1 MKRLVFLA
9 VTALASIPLS
19 AQVVT
24 DDFDKFI
31 QEENASFDQFIDDAN
46 KEFIEFLRHPW
57 KKAEAKKPVERHT
70 KPEPPKPVIYDEQKH
85 PEDTPPVEL
94 TIKDILNQTTI
105 EGQQRPTVEVKNV
118 DQLTFD
124 KPTPKPQPQPKP
136 TPKPTVIVAKQN
148 TPTIIGGNTPKAE
161 PAKPQATPT
170 KPQATP
176 VKPQPVAPKAEPAK
190 PQATPDKPRP
200 VTPKAEPATPAK
212 PQATPVKPQPVAPKA
227 EPTTPAKPQATPVK
241 PQPKPK
247 AKPAMQSSL
256 QKEFYPS
263 IAINYCNTK
272 LYIDASMK
280 GVINITSSQECAVAD
295 GYEALCRSNYK
306 PLIANCQQ
314 AQKDFRLN
322 DWGVFLFVKT
332 AAEAL
337 CNDENSCIVMQQF
350 LLNELGYRAKMARRG
365 DRNQLLLFVATDCMV
380 YGHPYFTKEGLNY
393 YNINGTEACTFY
405 MCNQDSK
412 KAKTP
417 VAMRLN
423 NVPALNNGVVS
434 RQRTN
439 KAGNVSVNVNVP
451 KALMD
456 FYASMPQCDY
466 GVYAKAPVVGSLA
479 QEVLGTLRPL
489 VQGKSEVDA
498 ANLLLNFVQTGFKYA
513 TDEEQFGFEKP
524 FFVEEL
530 FYYPACDCE
539 DRSVLFGWLVR
550 ELLGLD
556 VVYLDYPN
564 HIATAVQFKG
574 DVKGDFLTV
583 DGKRYTVCDPTYIGA
598 SIGMTMPNLRSAGV
612 SILRY

>member
-31 QEENASFDQFIDDAN
+31 QEENASFDKFIDDAN

-148 TPTIIGGNTPKAE
+148 TPTIIGGNTPKVE
-161 PAKPQATPT
+161 PA

-176 VKPQPVAPKAEPAK
+176 VKPQPVAPKAEP
-190 PQATPDKPRP
+190 T
-200 VTPKAEPATPAK
+200 TPAK
-212 PQATPVKPQPVAPKA
+212 PQTTPVKPQPVAPKA

-263 IAINYCNTK
+263 VAINYCNTK

-423 NVPALNNGVVS
+423 NVPALNSGVVS

-439 KAGNVSVNVNVP
+439 KAGNVSVSVNVS
-451 KALMD
+451 KSLMD

-466 GVYAKAPVVGSLA
+466 GVYAKAPVAGSLA

>member
-31 QEENASFDQFIDDAN
+31 QEENASFDKFIDDAN

-124 KPTPKPQPQPKP
+124 KPTPKAQPQPKP

-161 PAKPQATPT
+161 PAKPQATP
-170 KPQATP
+170 
-176 VKPQPVAPKAEPAK
+176 
-190 PQATPDKPRP
+190 
-200 VTPKAEPATPAK
+200 
-212 PQATPVKPQPVAPKA
+212 VKPQPVAPKA
-227 EPTTPAKPQATPVK
+227 EPTTPAKPQATPDKPQPVTPKAEPAKPQTTPVKPQPVAPKAELTTPAKPQATPVK

-247 AKPAMQSSL
+247 AKPAVQSSL

-263 IAINYCNTK
+263 VVINYCNTK

-393 YNINGTEACTFY
+393 YNINGTDACTFY

-423 NVPALNNGVVS
+423 NVPALNSGVVS

-439 KAGNVSVNVNVP
+439 KAGNVSVSVNVP
-451 KALMD
+451 KSLID

-466 GVYAKAPVVGSLA
+466 GVYAKAPVAGSLA

>member
-31 QEENASFDQFIDDAN
+31 QEENASFDKFIDDAN

-124 KPTPKPQPQPKP
+124 KPTPKPQPKP

-161 PAKPQATPT
+161 PAKPQATP
-170 KPQATP
+170 
-176 VKPQPVAPKAEPAK
+176 VKPQPVAPKAEP
-190 PQATPDKPRP
+190 T
-200 VTPKAEPATPAK
+200 TPAK
-212 PQATPVKPQPVAPKA
+212 PQATPDKPQPVAPKA

-241 PQPKPK
+241 PQPVAPKAEPKTPAKPQTTPVKPQPRPK
-247 AKPAMQSSL
+247 AKPTMQSSL

-263 IAINYCNTK
+263 VAINYCNTK

-423 NVPALNNGVVS
+423 NVPALNSGVVS

-439 KAGNVSVNVNVP
+439 KAGNVSVSVNVS
-451 KALMD
+451 KSLMD

-466 GVYAKAPVVGSLA
+466 GVYAKAPVAGSLA

>member
-31 QEENASFDQFIDDAN
+31 QEENASFDKFIDDAN

-124 KPTPKPQPQPKP
+124 KPTSKPQPQPKP

-161 PAKPQATPT
+161 PAKPQATP
-170 KPQATP
+170 
-176 VKPQPVAPKAEPAK
+176 
-190 PQATPDKPRP
+190 
-200 VTPKAEPATPAK
+200 
-212 PQATPVKPQPVAPKA
+212 VKPQPVAPKA
-227 EPTTPAKPQATPVK
+227 EPTTPAKPQTTPVK

-263 IAINYCNTK
+263 VAINYCNTK

-423 NVPALNNGVVS
+423 NVPALNSGVVS

-439 KAGNVSVNVNVP
+439 KAGNVSVSVNVS
-451 KALMD
+451 KSLMD

-466 GVYAKAPVVGSLA
+466 GVYAKAPVAGSLA

>member
-31 QEENASFDQFIDDAN
+31 QEENASFDKFIDDAN

-124 KPTPKPQPQPKP
+124 KPTPKAQPQPKP

-148 TPTIIGGNTPKAE
+148 TPTIIGGNTPKAG
-161 PAKPQATPT
+161 
-170 KPQATP
+170 
-176 VKPQPVAPKAEPAK
+176 
-190 PQATPDKPRP
+190 
-200 VTPKAEPATPAK
+200 PAK

-227 EPTTPAKPQATPVK
+227 EPTTPAKPQTTPVK

-247 AKPAMQSSL
+247 AKPAIQSSL
-256 QKEFYPS
+256 QKEFYS
-263 IAINYCNTK
+263 SVAINYCNTK

-423 NVPALNNGVVS
+423 NVPALNSGVVS

-439 KAGNVSVNVNVP
+439 KAGNVSVSVNVS
-451 KALMD
+451 KSLMD

-466 GVYAKAPVVGSLA
+466 GVYAKAPVAGGLA

>member
-31 QEENASFDQFIDDAN
+31 QEENASFDKFIDDAN

-161 PAKPQATPT
+161 PAKPQATP
-170 KPQATP
+170 

-190 PQATPDKPRP
+190 PQATPD
-200 VTPKAEPATPAK
+200 
-212 PQATPVKPQPVAPKA
+212 KPQPVAPKA

-241 PQPKPK
+241 PQPVTPKAEPTTPAKPQTTPVKPQPKPK
-247 AKPAMQSSL
+247 AKPAIQSSL
-256 QKEFYPS
+256 QKEFYS
-263 IAINYCNTK
+263 SVAINYCNTK

-423 NVPALNNGVVS
+423 NVPALNSGVVS

-439 KAGNVSVNVNVP
+439 KAGNVSVSVNVS
-451 KALMD
+451 KSLMD

-466 GVYAKAPVVGSLA
+466 GVYAKAPVAGSLA

>member
-31 QEENASFDQFIDDAN
+31 QEENASFDKFIDDAN

-124 KPTPKPQPQPKP
+124 KPTPKAQPQPKP

-161 PAKPQATPT
+161 PAKPQATP
-170 KPQATP
+170 
-176 VKPQPVAPKAEPAK
+176 
-190 PQATPDKPRP
+190 
-200 VTPKAEPATPAK
+200 
-212 PQATPVKPQPVAPKA
+212 VKPQPVAPKA
-227 EPTTPAKPQATPVK
+227 EPTTPAKPQTTPVK

-263 IAINYCNTK
+263 VAINYCNTK

-423 NVPALNNGVVS
+423 NVPALNSGVVS

-439 KAGNVSVNVNVP
+439 KAGNVSVSVNVS
-451 KALMD
+451 KSLMD

-466 GVYAKAPVVGSLA
+466 GVYAKAPVTGSLA

>member
-31 QEENASFDQFIDDAN
+31 QEENASFDKFIDDAN

-124 KPTPKPQPQPKP
+124 KPTPKAQPQPKP

-148 TPTIIGGNTPKAE
+148 TPTIIGGNTPKAG
-161 PAKPQATPT
+161 PA

-176 VKPQPVAPKAEPAK
+176 VKPQPVAPKAEPTK
-190 PQATPDKPRP
+190 PT
-200 VTPKAEPATPAK
+200 K

-263 IAINYCNTK
+263 VAINYCNTK

-423 NVPALNNGVVS
+423 NVPALNSGVVS

-439 KAGNVSVNVNVP
+439 KAGNVSVSVNVS
-451 KALMD
+451 KSLMD

-466 GVYAKAPVVGSLA
+466 GVYAKAPVAGSLA

>member
-31 QEENASFDQFIDDAN
+31 QEENASFDKFIDDAN

-161 PAKPQATPT
+161 PAKPQATP
-170 KPQATP
+170 
-176 VKPQPVAPKAEPAK
+176 
-190 PQATPDKPRP
+190 
-200 VTPKAEPATPAK
+200 
-212 PQATPVKPQPVAPKA
+212 VKPQPVAPKA
-227 EPTTPAKPQATPVK
+227 EPTTPAKPQAIPDKPQPVAPKAEPTTPAKPQTTPVK

-263 IAINYCNTK
+263 VAINYCNTK

-423 NVPALNNGVVS
+423 NVPALNSGVVS

-439 KAGNVSVNVNVP
+439 KAGNVSVSVNVS
-451 KALMD
+451 KSLMD

-466 GVYAKAPVVGSLA
+466 GVYAKAPVAGSLA

>member
-31 QEENASFDQFIDDAN
+31 QEENASFDKFIDDAN

-124 KPTPKPQPQPKP
+124 KPTPKPQPKP

-161 PAKPQATPT
+161 PAKPQATP
-170 KPQATP
+170 
-176 VKPQPVAPKAEPAK
+176 
-190 PQATPDKPRP
+190 
-200 VTPKAEPATPAK
+200 
-212 PQATPVKPQPVAPKA
+212 VKPQPVAPKA
-227 EPTTPAKPQATPVK
+227 EPTTPAKPQTTPVK

-256 QKEFYPS
+256 RKEFYPS
-263 IAINYCNTK
+263 VAINYCNTK

-423 NVPALNNGVVS
+423 NVPALNSGVVS

-439 KAGNVSVNVNVP
+439 KAGNVSVSVNVS
-451 KALMD
+451 KSLMD

-466 GVYAKAPVVGSLA
+466 GVYAKAPVAGSLA

>member
-31 QEENASFDQFIDDAN
+31 QEENASFDKFIDDAN

-124 KPTPKPQPQPKP
+124 KPTPKPQPKP

-161 PAKPQATPT
+161 PAKPQATP
-170 KPQATP
+170 
-176 VKPQPVAPKAEPAK
+176 VKPQPVAPKAE
-190 PQATPDKPRP
+190 
-200 VTPKAEPATPAK
+200 
-212 PQATPVKPQPVAPKA
+212 
-227 EPTTPAKPQATPVK
+227 PAKPQATPVK

-263 IAINYCNTK
+263 VAINYCNTK

-423 NVPALNNGVVS
+423 NVPALNSGVVS

-439 KAGNVSVNVNVP
+439 KAGNVSVSVNVS
-451 KALMD
+451 KSLMD

-466 GVYAKAPVVGSLA
+466 GVYAKAPVAGSLA

>member
-31 QEENASFDQFIDDAN
+31 QEENASFDKFIDDAN

-161 PAKPQATPT
+161 PAKPQATP
-170 KPQATP
+170 
-176 VKPQPVAPKAEPAK
+176 
-190 PQATPDKPRP
+190 
-200 VTPKAEPATPAK
+200 
-212 PQATPVKPQPVAPKA
+212 VKPQPVAPKA
-227 EPTTPAKPQATPVK
+227 EPTTPAKPQATPDKPQPVAPKAEPTTPAKPQTAPVK

-263 IAINYCNTK
+263 VAINYCNTK

-423 NVPALNNGVVS
+423 NVPALNSGVVS

-439 KAGNVSVNVNVP
+439 KAGNVSVSVNVS
-451 KALMD
+451 KSLMD

-466 GVYAKAPVVGSLA
+466 GVYAKAPVAGSLA

>member
-31 QEENASFDQFIDDAN
+31 QEENASFDKFIDDAN

-161 PAKPQATPT
+161 PAKPQATP
-170 KPQATP
+170 
-176 VKPQPVAPKAEPAK
+176 VKPQPVAPKAEP
-190 PQATPDKPRP
+190 T
-200 VTPKAEPATPAK
+200 TPAK
-212 PQATPVKPQPVAPKA
+212 PQATPAKPQPVAPKA

-263 IAINYCNTK
+263 VAINYCNTK

-423 NVPALNNGVVS
+423 NVPALNSGVVS

-439 KAGNVSVNVNVP
+439 KAGNVSVSVNVS
-451 KALMD
+451 KSLMD

-466 GVYAKAPVVGSLA
+466 GVYAKAPVAGSLA

>member
-31 QEENASFDQFIDDAN
+31 QEENASFDKFIDDAN

-124 KPTPKPQPQPKP
+124 KPTPKAQPQPKP

-161 PAKPQATPT
+161 PAKPQATP
-170 KPQATP
+170 
-176 VKPQPVAPKAEPAK
+176 
-190 PQATPDKPRP
+190 
-200 VTPKAEPATPAK
+200 
-212 PQATPVKPQPVAPKA
+212 VKPQPVAPKA
-227 EPTTPAKPQATPVK
+227 EPTTPAKPQATPDKPQPVAPKAEPKTPAKPQTTPVK
-241 PQPKPK
+241 PQPRPK

-263 IAINYCNTK
+263 VAINYCNTK

-423 NVPALNNGVVS
+423 NVPALNSGVVS

-439 KAGNVSVNVNVP
+439 KAGNVSVSVNVS
-451 KALMD
+451 KSLMD

-466 GVYAKAPVVGSLA
+466 GVYAKAPVAGSLA

>member
-31 QEENASFDQFIDDAN
+31 QEENASFDKFIDDAN

-124 KPTPKPQPQPKP
+124 KPTPKAQPQPKP

-161 PAKPQATPT
+161 
-170 KPQATP
+170 
-176 VKPQPVAPKAEPAK
+176 
-190 PQATPDKPRP
+190 
-200 VTPKAEPATPAK
+200 PAK

-247 AKPAMQSSL
+247 AKPAVQSSL

-263 IAINYCNTK
+263 VAINYCNTK

-423 NVPALNNGVVS
+423 NVPALNSGVVS

-439 KAGNVSVNVNVP
+439 KAGNVSVSVNVS
-451 KALMD
+451 KSLMD

-466 GVYAKAPVVGSLA
+466 GVYAKAPVAGSLA

>member
-31 QEENASFDQFIDDAN
+31 QEENASFDKFIDDAN

-161 PAKPQATPT
+161 PAKPQATP
-170 KPQATP
+170 
-176 VKPQPVAPKAEPAK
+176 VKPQPVAPKAEPTK
-190 PQATPDKPRP
+190 PQAT
-200 VTPKAEPATPAK
+200 

-263 IAINYCNTK
+263 VAINYCNTK

-423 NVPALNNGVVS
+423 NVPALNSGVVS

-439 KAGNVSVNVNVP
+439 KAGNVSVSVNVS
-451 KALMD
+451 KSLMD

-466 GVYAKAPVVGSLA
+466 GVYAKAPVAGSLA

>member
-31 QEENASFDQFIDDAN
+31 QEENASFDKFIDDAN

-124 KPTPKPQPQPKP
+124 KPTPKPQPKP

-161 PAKPQATPT
+161 PAKPQATP
-170 KPQATP
+170 
-176 VKPQPVAPKAEPAK
+176 VKPQPVAPKAEPT
-190 PQATPDKPRP
+190 TP
-200 VTPKAEPATPAK
+200 VK

-241 PQPKPK
+241 PQPVAPKAEPTTPAKPQTTPVKPQPKPK

-263 IAINYCNTK
+263 VAINYCNTK

-423 NVPALNNGVVS
+423 NVPALNSGVVS

-439 KAGNVSVNVNVP
+439 KAGNVSVSVNVS
-451 KALMD
+451 KSLMD

-466 GVYAKAPVVGSLA
+466 GVYAKAPVAGSLA

>member
-31 QEENASFDQFIDDAN
+31 QEENASFDKFIDDAN

-124 KPTPKPQPQPKP
+124 KPTPKPQPKP

-161 PAKPQATPT
+161 PAKPQATP
-170 KPQATP
+170 
-176 VKPQPVAPKAEPAK
+176 VKPQPVAPKAEP
-190 PQATPDKPRP
+190 T
-200 VTPKAEPATPAK
+200 TPAK
-212 PQATPVKPQPVAPKA
+212 PQTTPVKPQPVAPKA

-247 AKPAMQSSL
+247 AKPAIQSSL

-263 IAINYCNTK
+263 VAINYCNTK

-423 NVPALNNGVVS
+423 NVPALNSGVVS

-439 KAGNVSVNVNVP
+439 KAGNVSVSVNVS
-451 KALMD
+451 KSLMD

-466 GVYAKAPVVGSLA
+466 GVYAKAPVAGSLA

>member
-31 QEENASFDQFIDDAN
+31 QEENASFDKFIDDAN

-124 KPTPKPQPQPKP
+124 KPTPKPQPKP

-148 TPTIIGGNTPKAE
+148 TPTIIGGNTPKAG
-161 PAKPQATPT
+161 PAKPQATPD
-170 KPQATP
+170 
-176 VKPQPVAPKAEPAK
+176 KPQPVAPKAEP
-190 PQATPDKPRP
+190 T
-200 VTPKAEPATPAK
+200 TPAK

-263 IAINYCNTK
+263 VAINYCNTK

-423 NVPALNNGVVS
+423 NVPALNSGVVS

-439 KAGNVSVNVNVP
+439 KAGNVSVSVNVS
-451 KALMD
+451 KSLMD

-466 GVYAKAPVVGSLA
+466 GVYAKAPVAGSLA

>member
-31 QEENASFDQFIDDAN
+31 QEENASFDKFIDDAN

-105 EGQQRPTVEVKNV
+105 EGLQRPTVEVKNV

-124 KPTPKPQPQPKP
+124 KPTPKAQPQPKP

-148 TPTIIGGNTPKAE
+148 TPTIIGGNTPKAG
-161 PAKPQATPT
+161 PA

-176 VKPQPVAPKAEPAK
+176 VKPQPVAPKAEP
-190 PQATPDKPRP
+190 T
-200 VTPKAEPATPAK
+200 TPAK
-212 PQATPVKPQPVAPKA
+212 PQATPDKPQPVAPKA

-263 IAINYCNTK
+263 VAINYCNTK

-423 NVPALNNGVVS
+423 NVPALNSGVVS

-439 KAGNVSVNVNVP
+439 KAGNVSVSVNVS
-451 KALMD
+451 KSLMD

-466 GVYAKAPVVGSLA
+466 GVYAKAPVAGSLA

>member
-31 QEENASFDQFIDDAN
+31 QEENASFDKFIDDAN

-124 KPTPKPQPQPKP
+124 KPTPKAQPQPKP

-148 TPTIIGGNTPKAE
+148 TPTIIGGNTPKAG
-161 PAKPQATPT
+161 PA

-176 VKPQPVAPKAEPAK
+176 VKPQPVAPKAEP
-190 PQATPDKPRP
+190 T
-200 VTPKAEPATPAK
+200 TPAK
-212 PQATPVKPQPVAPKA
+212 PQTTPVKPQPVAPKA

-263 IAINYCNTK
+263 VAINYCNTK

-423 NVPALNNGVVS
+423 NVPALNSGVVS

-439 KAGNVSVNVNVP
+439 KAGNVSVSVNVS
-451 KALMD
+451 KSLMD

-466 GVYAKAPVVGSLA
+466 GVYAKAPVAGSLA

>member
-161 PAKPQATPT
+161 PAKPQATP
-170 KPQATP
+170 
-176 VKPQPVAPKAEPAK
+176 VKPQPVAPKAEP
-190 PQATPDKPRP
+190 T
-200 VTPKAEPATPAK
+200 TPAK
-212 PQATPVKPQPVAPKA
+212 PQATPDKPQPVAPKA

-263 IAINYCNTK
+263 VAINYCNTK

-280 GVINITSSQECAVAD
+280 GVINIISSQECAVAD

-423 NVPALNNGVVS
+423 NVPALNSGVVS

-439 KAGNVSVNVNVP
+439 KAGNVSVSVNVP
-451 KALMD
+451 KSLMD

-466 GVYAKAPVVGSLA
+466 GVYAKAPVAGSLA

>member
-31 QEENASFDQFIDDAN
+31 QEENASFDKFIDDAN

-161 PAKPQATPT
+161 PAKPQATPVKPQPVAPKAEPA

-190 PQATPDKPRP
+190 PQT
-200 VTPKAEPATPAK
+200 
-212 PQATPVKPQPVAPKA
+212 TPVKPQPVAPKA
-227 EPTTPAKPQATPVK
+227 QATPVK

-263 IAINYCNTK
+263 VAINYCNTK

-423 NVPALNNGVVS
+423 NVPALNSGVVS

-439 KAGNVSVNVNVP
+439 KAGNVSVSVNVS
-451 KALMD
+451 KSLMD

-466 GVYAKAPVVGSLA
+466 GVYAKAPVAGSLA
-479 QEVLGTLRPL
+479 QEVRGTLRPL

-498 ANLLLNFVQTGFKYA
+498 AKLLLNFVQTGFKYA

>member
-31 QEENASFDQFIDDAN
+31 QEENASFDKFIDDAN

-176 VKPQPVAPKAEPAK
+176 DKPQ
-190 PQATPDKPRP
+190 P

-439 KAGNVSVNVNVP
+439 KAGNVSVSVNVP

>member
-31 QEENASFDQFIDDAN
+31 QEENASFDKFIDDAN

-161 PAKPQATPT
+161 PAKPQT
-170 KPQATP
+170 
-176 VKPQPVAPKAEPAK
+176 
-190 PQATPDKPRP
+190 
-200 VTPKAEPATPAK
+200 
-212 PQATPVKPQPVAPKA
+212 
-227 EPTTPAKPQATPVK
+227 TPVK

-263 IAINYCNTK
+263 VAINYCNTK

-423 NVPALNNGVVS
+423 NVPALNSGVVS

-439 KAGNVSVNVNVP
+439 KAGNVSVSVNVS
-451 KALMD
+451 KSLMD

-466 GVYAKAPVVGSLA
+466 GVYAKAPVAGSLA

>member
-170 KPQATP
+170 KPQPVTPKAEPATP
-176 VKPQPVAPKAEPAK
+176 TKPQATPAKPQPVAPKAEPA
-190 PQATPDKPRP
+190 
-200 VTPKAEPATPAK
+200 TPA
-212 PQATPVKPQPVAPKA
+212 
-227 EPTTPAKPQATPVK
+227 K

-306 PLIANCQQ
+306 PLIANCQE

-423 NVPALNNGVVS
+423 NVPALNSGVVS

-439 KAGNVSVNVNVP
+439 KAGNVSVSVNVP

-466 GVYAKAPVVGSLA
+466 GVYAKAPVAGSLA

>member
-31 QEENASFDQFIDDAN
+31 QEENASFDKFIDDAN

-124 KPTPKPQPQPKP
+124 KPTPKPQPKP

-148 TPTIIGGNTPKAE
+148 TPTIIRGNTPKAE
-161 PAKPQATPT
+161 
-170 KPQATP
+170 
-176 VKPQPVAPKAEPAK
+176 
-190 PQATPDKPRP
+190 
-200 VTPKAEPATPAK
+200 PAK

-227 EPTTPAKPQATPVK
+227 EPTTPAKPQATPDKPQPVAPKAEPKTPAKPQTTPVK
-241 PQPKPK
+241 PQPRPK

-263 IAINYCNTK
+263 VAINYCNTK

-423 NVPALNNGVVS
+423 NVPALNSGVVS

-439 KAGNVSVNVNVP
+439 KAGNVSVSVNVS
-451 KALMD
+451 KSLMD

-466 GVYAKAPVVGSLA
+466 GVYAKAPVAGSLA

>member
-31 QEENASFDQFIDDAN
+31 QEENASFDKFIDDAN

-161 PAKPQATPT
+161 PAKPQATP
-170 KPQATP
+170 
-176 VKPQPVAPKAEPAK
+176 VKPQPVAPKAEP
-190 PQATPDKPRP
+190 T
-200 VTPKAEPATPAK
+200 TPAK

-263 IAINYCNTK
+263 VAINYCNTK

-412 KAKTP
+412 KAKIP

-423 NVPALNNGVVS
+423 NVPALNSGVVS

-439 KAGNVSVNVNVP
+439 KAGNVSVSVNVS
-451 KALMD
+451 KSLMD

-466 GVYAKAPVVGSLA
+466 GVYAKAPVAGSLA

>member
-31 QEENASFDQFIDDAN
+31 QEENASFDKFIDDAN

-161 PAKPQATPT
+161 PAKPQATP
-170 KPQATP
+170 
-176 VKPQPVAPKAEPAK
+176 VKPQPVAPKAEP
-190 PQATPDKPRP
+190 T
-200 VTPKAEPATPAK
+200 TPAK

-227 EPTTPAKPQATPVK
+227 EPTTPAKPQTTPVK

-263 IAINYCNTK
+263 VAINYCNTK

-423 NVPALNNGVVS
+423 NVPALNSGVVS

-439 KAGNVSVNVNVP
+439 KAGNVSVSVNVS
-451 KALMD
+451 KSLMD

-466 GVYAKAPVVGSLA
+466 GVYAKAPVAGSLA

>member
-31 QEENASFDQFIDDAN
+31 QEENASFDKFIDDAN

-124 KPTPKPQPQPKP
+124 KPTPKAQPQPKP

-148 TPTIIGGNTPKAE
+148 TPTIIGGNTPKAG
-161 PAKPQATPT
+161 
-170 KPQATP
+170 
-176 VKPQPVAPKAEPAK
+176 
-190 PQATPDKPRP
+190 
-200 VTPKAEPATPAK
+200 PAK

-227 EPTTPAKPQATPVK
+227 EPTTPAKPQTTPDKPQPVAPKAEPTTPAKPQTTPVK

-263 IAINYCNTK
+263 VAINYCNTK

-423 NVPALNNGVVS
+423 NVPALNSGVVS

-439 KAGNVSVNVNVP
+439 KAGNVSVSVNVS
-451 KALMD
+451 KSLMD

-466 GVYAKAPVVGSLA
+466 GVYAKAPVAGSLA

>member
-31 QEENASFDQFIDDAN
+31 QEENASFDKFIDDAN

-94 TIKDILNQTTI
+94 TIKDILKQTTI

-161 PAKPQATPT
+161 PAKPQATP
-170 KPQATP
+170 
-176 VKPQPVAPKAEPAK
+176 
-190 PQATPDKPRP
+190 
-200 VTPKAEPATPAK
+200 
-212 PQATPVKPQPVAPKA
+212 VKPQPVAPKA
-227 EPTTPAKPQATPVK
+227 EPTTPAKPQAIPDKPQPVAPKAEPTTPAKPQTTPVK

-263 IAINYCNTK
+263 VAINYCNTK

-423 NVPALNNGVVS
+423 NVPALNSGVVS

-439 KAGNVSVNVNVP
+439 KAGNVSVSVNVS
-451 KALMD
+451 KSLMD

-466 GVYAKAPVVGSLA
+466 GVYAKAPVAGSLA

>member
-31 QEENASFDQFIDDAN
+31 QEENASFDKFIDDAN

-124 KPTPKPQPQPKP
+124 KPTPKPQPKP

-161 PAKPQATPT
+161 PAKPQATP
-170 KPQATP
+170 
-176 VKPQPVAPKAEPAK
+176 
-190 PQATPDKPRP
+190 
-200 VTPKAEPATPAK
+200 
-212 PQATPVKPQPVAPKA
+212 VKPQPVAPKA
-227 EPTTPAKPQATPVK
+227 EPTTPAKPQTTPVK

-263 IAINYCNTK
+263 VAINYCNTK

-412 KAKTP
+412 KAKIP

-423 NVPALNNGVVS
+423 NVPALNSGVVS

-439 KAGNVSVNVNVP
+439 KAGNVSVSVNVS
-451 KALMD
+451 KSLMD

-466 GVYAKAPVVGSLA
+466 GVYAKAPVAGSLA

-539 DRSVLFGWLVR
+539 DRSVLFDWLVR

>member
-19 AQVVT
+19 AQIVT

-31 QEENASFDQFIDDAN
+31 QEENASFDKFIDDAN

-124 KPTPKPQPQPKP
+124 KPTPKAQPQPKP

-161 PAKPQATPT
+161 PAKPQATP
-170 KPQATP
+170 
-176 VKPQPVAPKAEPAK
+176 
-190 PQATPDKPRP
+190 
-200 VTPKAEPATPAK
+200 
-212 PQATPVKPQPVAPKA
+212 VKPQPVAPKA
-227 EPTTPAKPQATPVK
+227 EPTTPAKPQTTPVK

-256 QKEFYPS
+256 QKELYPS
-263 IAINYCNTK
+263 VAINYCNTK

-423 NVPALNNGVVS
+423 NVPALNSGVVS

-439 KAGNVSVNVNVP
+439 KAGNVSVSVNVS
-451 KALMD
+451 KSLMD

-466 GVYAKAPVVGSLA
+466 GVYAKAPVAGSLA

>member
-1 MKRLVFLA
+1 
-9 VTALASIPLS
+9 
-19 AQVVT
+19 
-24 DDFDKFI
+24 
-31 QEENASFDQFIDDAN
+31 
-46 KEFIEFLRHPW
+46 
-57 KKAEAKKPVERHT
+57 
-70 KPEPPKPVIYDEQKH
+70 
-85 PEDTPPVEL
+85 
-94 TIKDILNQTTI
+94 
-105 EGQQRPTVEVKNV
+105 
-118 DQLTFD
+118 
-124 KPTPKPQPQPKP
+124 
-136 TPKPTVIVAKQN
+136 
-148 TPTIIGGNTPKAE
+148 
-161 PAKPQATPT
+161 
-170 KPQATP
+170 
-176 VKPQPVAPKAEPAK
+176 
-190 PQATPDKPRP
+190 
-200 VTPKAEPATPAK
+200 
-212 PQATPVKPQPVAPKA
+212 
-227 EPTTPAKPQATPVK
+227 
-241 PQPKPK
+241 
-247 AKPAMQSSL
+247 MQSSL

-423 NVPALNNGVVS
+423 NVPALNSGVVS

-439 KAGNVSVNVNVP
+439 KAGNVSVSVNVP
-451 KALMD
+451 KSLMD

-466 GVYAKAPVVGSLA
+466 GVYAKAPVAGSLA

>member
-31 QEENASFDQFIDDAN
+31 QEENASFDKFIDDAN

-161 PAKPQATPT
+161 PAKPQTTPD
-170 KPQATP
+170 
-176 VKPQPVAPKAEPAK
+176 KPQPVAPKAEPTK
-190 PQATPDKPRP
+190 PT
-200 VTPKAEPATPAK
+200 K

-263 IAINYCNTK
+263 VAINYCNTK

-412 KAKTP
+412 KAKIP

-423 NVPALNNGVVS
+423 NVPALNSGVVS

-439 KAGNVSVNVNVP
+439 KAGNVSVSVNVS
-451 KALMD
+451 KSLMD

-466 GVYAKAPVVGSLA
+466 GVYAKAPVAGSLA

>member
-31 QEENASFDQFIDDAN
+31 QEENASFDKFIDDAN

-124 KPTPKPQPQPKP
+124 KPTPKPQPKP

-148 TPTIIGGNTPKAE
+148 TPTIIGGNTPKAG
-161 PAKPQATPT
+161 
-170 KPQATP
+170 
-176 VKPQPVAPKAEPAK
+176 
-190 PQATPDKPRP
+190 
-200 VTPKAEPATPAK
+200 PAK

-241 PQPKPK
+241 PQPVAPKAEPTTPAKPQTTPVKPQPKPK

-263 IAINYCNTK
+263 VAINYCNTK

-423 NVPALNNGVVS
+423 NVPALNSGVVS

-439 KAGNVSVNVNVP
+439 KAGNVSVSVNVS
-451 KALMD
+451 KSLMD

-466 GVYAKAPVVGSLA
+466 GVYAKAPVAGSLA

>member
-31 QEENASFDQFIDDAN
+31 QEENASFDKFIDDAN

-161 PAKPQATPT
+161 PAKPQTTPD
-170 KPQATP
+170 
-176 VKPQPVAPKAEPAK
+176 KPQPVAPKAEP
-190 PQATPDKPRP
+190 T
-200 VTPKAEPATPAK
+200 TPAK

-263 IAINYCNTK
+263 VAINYCNTK

-423 NVPALNNGVVS
+423 NVPALNSGVVS

-439 KAGNVSVNVNVP
+439 KAGNVSVSVNVS
-451 KALMD
+451 KSLMD

-466 GVYAKAPVVGSLA
+466 GVYAKAPVAGSLA

-598 SIGMTMPNLRSAGV
+598 SIGMTMPNLHSAGV

>member
-31 QEENASFDQFIDDAN
+31 QEENASFDKFIDDAN

-124 KPTPKPQPQPKP
+124 KPTPKPQPKP

-161 PAKPQATPT
+161 PAKPQATP
-170 KPQATP
+170 
-176 VKPQPVAPKAEPAK
+176 
-190 PQATPDKPRP
+190 
-200 VTPKAEPATPAK
+200 
-212 PQATPVKPQPVAPKA
+212 VKPQPVAPKA
-227 EPTTPAKPQATPVK
+227 EPTTPAKPQATPDKPQPVAPKAEPAKPQTTPVK
-241 PQPKPK
+241 PQPVAPKAEPTTPAKTQATPVKSQPKPK
-247 AKPAMQSSL
+247 AKPAVQSSL

-263 IAINYCNTK
+263 VAINYCNTK

-393 YNINGTEACTFY
+393 YNINGTEACTFN

-423 NVPALNNGVVS
+423 NVPALNSGVVS

-439 KAGNVSVNVNVP
+439 KAGNVSVSVNVS
-451 KALMD
+451 KSLMD

-466 GVYAKAPVVGSLA
+466 GVYAKAPVAGSLA

-574 DVKGDFLTV
+574 DVKGDFLTI

>member
-31 QEENASFDQFIDDAN
+31 QEENASFDKFIDDAN

-124 KPTPKPQPQPKP
+124 KPTPKAQPQPKP

-148 TPTIIGGNTPKAE
+148 TPTIIGGNTPKVE
-161 PAKPQATPT
+161 PAKPQT
-170 KPQATP
+170 
-176 VKPQPVAPKAEPAK
+176 
-190 PQATPDKPRP
+190 
-200 VTPKAEPATPAK
+200 
-212 PQATPVKPQPVAPKA
+212 TPVKPQPVAPKA
-227 EPTTPAKPQATPVK
+227 EPTTPAKPQTTPVKPQPIAPKAEPTTPAKPQTTPVK

-263 IAINYCNTK
+263 VAINYCNTK

-423 NVPALNNGVVS
+423 NVPALNSGVVS

-439 KAGNVSVNVNVP
+439 KAGNVSVSVNVS
-451 KALMD
+451 KSLMD

-466 GVYAKAPVVGSLA
+466 GVYAKAPVAGSLA

>member
-31 QEENASFDQFIDDAN
+31 QEENASFDKFIDDAN

-124 KPTPKPQPQPKP
+124 KPTPKAQPQPKP

-161 PAKPQATPT
+161 
-170 KPQATP
+170 
-176 VKPQPVAPKAEPAK
+176 
-190 PQATPDKPRP
+190 
-200 VTPKAEPATPAK
+200 PAK

-256 QKEFYPS
+256 RKEFYPS
-263 IAINYCNTK
+263 VAINYCNTK

-423 NVPALNNGVVS
+423 NVPALNSGVVS

-439 KAGNVSVNVNVP
+439 KAGNVSVSVNVS
-451 KALMD
+451 KSLMD

-466 GVYAKAPVVGSLA
+466 GVYAKAPVAGSLA